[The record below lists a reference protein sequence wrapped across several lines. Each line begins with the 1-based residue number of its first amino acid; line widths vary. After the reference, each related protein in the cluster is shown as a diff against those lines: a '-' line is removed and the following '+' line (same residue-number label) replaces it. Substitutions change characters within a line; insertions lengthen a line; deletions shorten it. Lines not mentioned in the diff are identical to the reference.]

1 MSTIKELEKALSSEN
16 VDRTIGDYNLKILI
30 SNEQLKRNQED
41 SKNKISISNRTV
53 ERIESDAS
61 IYNKMYDEIISRTNE
76 ITKLETAIIRLESVI
91 NANPEKYKNTGKN
104 NSNNES
110 NKPVVETKE
119 DKLMISQEMFVRQ
132 LNMLKRSGKFILDNA
147 KPKVIA
153 EDKDES
159 VDFLVH
165 LNNLQLTFDNLLTNQ
180 NKYTLTDETK
190 KCIKEA
196 EELKIKLDELANKN
210 WEVEAIVND
219 RVPRRPMC

>member
-1 MSTIKELEKALSSEN
+1 MSTVEKISINLSKESKERKESDNNLEIK
-16 VDRTIGDYNLKILI
+16 I
-30 SNEQLKRNQED
+30 SNESVTRVEED
-41 SKNKISISNRTV
+41 VNNRIKIANESANRA
-53 ERIESDAS
+53 ESDAS
-61 IYNKMYDEIISRTNE
+61 LSVKLSDEVKIRVQE
-76 ITKLETAIIRLESVI
+76 IESLKRRIEVLEQIVGSVDE
-91 NANPEKYKNTGKN
+91 PKDDKTV
-104 NSNNES
+104 S
-110 NKPVVETKE
+110 

-147 KPKVIA
+147 KPTVIA

-159 VDFLVH
+159 FDFLVH

-210 WEVEAIVND
+210 WDVEAIVNN
-219 RVPRRPMC
+219 RQSGRGAGC